1 MKIIF
6 IFSCSGMFWNVLAC
20 SEMFRVPGFID
31 VHFWSSRYLW
41 CSKHQGVFWVAPT
54 CGVSMDTSL
63 LHLRYFRPYNA
74 NFQGISY
81 GLGVSIISDN
91 RRNASAMLLREVG
104 YFFLQKRSNYNILIM
119 L

>member
-1 MKIIF
+1 MF
-6 IFSCSGMFWNVLAC
+6 RHVPACSGMFRNVPC
-20 SEMFRVPGFID
+20 SG
-31 VHFWSSRYLW
+31 FWSSRYLW

-81 GLGVSIISDN
+81 GPGVSIISDN

-104 YFFLQKRSNYNILIM
+104 YFFLQKKKQLQHFNNVVNKKHILTSQ
-119 L
+119 